1 MPAVNRQVAYIL
13 PGDVHNCS
21 KLFTSVFYFHQG
33 CHQNYQFHVLSVHQ
47 NNLPSLNHKATRLPA
62 TQLISS
68 KQQMALYTFLF
79 WLFKSRISWHALML
93 CACAHVHKHTHNCRL
108 FPWHEA
114 VWQTCMCGP
123 VPCVWRVTPDLA
135 LSSQLH
141 PVWQHQLWPSTL
153 QGVQNSYSILS
164 IILSLIMYCFIH
176 MFHIKLSLFPQTPQI
191 LKLIFIYSTCSSWVS
206 SLSHAN
212 HVPTGCHLSQEGKQ
226 AGCRLSQQA
235 CLASPLDTPYTHTH
249 LHTHPWHKQSPL
261 TPSNMPHL
269 TRLWTTALTQM
280 D

>member
-1 MPAVNRQVAYIL
+1 MSTTVQ
-13 PGDVHNCS
+13 NC
-21 KLFTSVFYFHQG
+21 LHLCFTSIKDVTKTTNFMCYLYIKIICHHSTIKPQDFLRLNWSPLNSRWRCTLSCFGFLSQG
-33 CHQNYQFHVLSVHQ
+33 CLD
-47 NNLPSLNHKATRLPA
+47 
-62 TQLISS
+62 
-68 KQQMALYTFLF
+68 
-79 WLFKSRISWHALML
+79 ML
-93 CACAHVHKHTHNCRL
+93 WCSAHVHKHTHNCRL